1 MSEGFL
7 FRVPC
12 TGGLKG
18 RAEGGKERTERGRSV
33 SAVEKRKRKWR
44 KKKSCVSK
52 FRGRGT
58 KEGGGRKRRGEGK
71 DSEEEEGRKEEGGRD
86 SLQKV
91 IVMIMMMIMIIMIM
105 MDNNN
110 NNNDNDR

>member
-58 KEGGGRKRRGEGK
+58 KEGGGRKRREGK

-105 MDNNN
+105 MDNNS